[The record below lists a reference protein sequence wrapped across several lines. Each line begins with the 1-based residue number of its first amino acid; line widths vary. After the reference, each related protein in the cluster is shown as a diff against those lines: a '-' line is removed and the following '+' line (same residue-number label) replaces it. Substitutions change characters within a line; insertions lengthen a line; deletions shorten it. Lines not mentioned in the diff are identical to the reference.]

1 MAQKSIGRRA
11 IVVGAGMGGLAAAA
25 TLARHFEEVVILE
38 RDALPGK
45 AAHRAGTPQCRHVH
59 VILGGGQ
66 RALGELLAG
75 FAQDLAAGGAIPL
88 RISSDIR
95 LELPGGDAYPQ
106 RDFGFDTY
114 SMSRPLIE
122 AVVRQRVQRLANVVL
137 REHCRVRRF
146 VATADSNTVTAVGFD
161 SIDRDGEQLAAD
173 LIVDAS
179 GRGGLTDA
187 LLEETRRQ
195 RAAESS
201 IGVDIGYA
209 TAIFDM
215 PDDRAGDWKGLLTL
229 PQAPENSRATVMM
242 PIEGARWIVTVAG
255 RYDQKPADSDGFLEF
270 AQALPTP
277 TLYDAI
283 RRARRIGKVARFGF
297 PASVWRHYERLA
309 AFPRGLLPFGD
320 AICRFNPIFGQGMTV
335 AAQEAVL
342 LDRLLGAE
350 DDDPMAG
357 LAAKFFAGAAELI
370 ETPWQ
375 QAAVP
380 DFAMPQTNGE
390 RPTDLERRLKFGR
403 ALARLA
409 MQDAEVH
416 RVLIEVR
423 HLLKPANAL
432 RERELVARV
441 EALMAEA

>member
-1 MAQKSIGRRA
+1 MAKNPIGRRA

-25 TLARHFEEVVILE
+25 SLARHFEEVVILE
-38 RDALPGK
+38 RDALPGE
-45 AAHRAGTPQCRHVH
+45 AVHRAGTPQCRHLH
-59 VILGGGQ
+59 AILGGGQ
-66 RALGELLAG
+66 RALGELFAG
-75 FAQDLAAGGAIPL
+75 FARDLAEGGAIPL

-95 LELPGGDAYPQ
+95 LELPGGDPYPQ

-122 AVVRQRVQRLANVVL
+122 AVARQRVRRLANVL
-137 REHCRVRRF
+137 MRERCRVRRF
-146 VATADSNTVTAVGFD
+146 IATADSNRVTAVGFD
-161 SIDRDGEQLAAD
+161 SADGDGERLAAD

-187 LLEETRRQ
+187 LLEEMQRQ
-195 RAAESS
+195 HPAESR

-215 PDDRAGDWKGLLTL
+215 PDDRPGDWKGLLTL

-242 PIEGARWIVTVAG
+242 PIEGERWIVTIAG
-255 RYDQKPADSDGFLEF
+255 RYDQKPEDVDGFLEF
-270 AQALPTP
+270 AQVLPTP
-277 TLYDAI
+277 TLYNAI
-283 RRARRIGKVARFGF
+283 RRARRVGKVARFGF
-297 PASVWRHYERLA
+297 PASVWRHYERLT

-320 AICRFNPIFGQGMTV
+320 AFCRFNPIFGQGMTV

-350 DDDPMAG
+350 EDDPLGA
-357 LAAKFFAGAAELI
+357 LAAKFFVGAAELI

-375 QAAVP
+375 QAVVP
-380 DFAMPQTNGE
+380 DFAMLQTTGE
-390 RPTDLERRLKFGR
+390 RPTDLEARLKFGG

-409 MQDAEVH
+409 MQDAEAH
-416 RVLIEVR
+416 RVLTEVR
-423 HLLKPANAL
+423 HLLKPATAL